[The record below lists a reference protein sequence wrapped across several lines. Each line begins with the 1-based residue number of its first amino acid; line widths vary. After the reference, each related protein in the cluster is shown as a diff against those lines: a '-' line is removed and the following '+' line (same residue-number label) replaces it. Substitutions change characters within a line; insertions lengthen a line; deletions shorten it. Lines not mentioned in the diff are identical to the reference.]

1 MAWVAGGGAGGL
13 DVQAGEWVELC
24 GEGARR
30 VAAVPVGG
38 RGQGRGQ
45 VLRI

>member
-1 MAWVAGGGAGGL
+1 MAWVAGGGAGGE
-13 DVQAGEWVELC
+13 DVQAGERVELR
-24 GEGARR
+24 GEGTRR
-30 VAAVPVGG
+30 VAAVPAGG